1 MGFLYHVEK
10 CNEYDLS
17 QFLPWVIDN
26 KKVGYIHKDNVK
38 YLLAFPKIFDPK
50 PDHFSLSDN
59 LTNPQDRSLATER
72 MLERLRLANP
82 SIPKL
87 NEQYAVKESTHTPK
101 LMEIDRGAA
110 DFFGILN
117 TGVHLNGITDD
128 NRNIKMWIATR
139 SNARQTFP
147 GKLDNMVAGG
157 QPSDITQQENL
168 IKECREEAS
177 IPKKIAEAS
186 KLRGFVSYTMQSGL
200 ILRRHVMFIYDLQ
213 LAPSFIPQPN
223 DGEVEKFELLPVN
236 EVMETVKNFPSAF
249 KYNCN
254 LVVIDFLIRKGLID
268 QNYKHYQ
275 KLVKGLRSPII

>member
-10 CNEYDLS
+10 CNKYDLS
-17 QFLPWVIDN
+17 QFLPWTIDH
-26 KKVGYIHKDNVK
+26 KKVGYIHKDNAK
-38 YLLAFPKIFDPK
+38 YLLAFPKIFK
-50 PDHFSLSDN
+50 PESDHISLSAN
-59 LTNPQDRSLATER
+59 LSSPKDRSLATER

-82 SIPKL
+82 TIPKL
-87 NEQYAVKESTHTPK
+87 NEQYAVKENTHTPK

-139 SNARQTFP
+139 SNTRQTFP

-157 QPSDITQQENL
+157 QPSGITQQENL

-200 ILRRHVMFIYDLQ
+200 ILRRHVMFVYDLQ
-213 LAPSFIPQPN
+213 LAPSFTPKPN

-236 EVMETVKNFPSAF
+236 EVMETVKIFPSAF

-268 QNYKHYQ
+268 QSYKHYQ

>member
-1 MGFLYHVEK
+1 
-10 CNEYDLS
+10 
-17 QFLPWVIDN
+17 
-26 KKVGYIHKDNVK
+26 
-38 YLLAFPKIFDPK
+38 
-50 PDHFSLSDN
+50 
-59 LTNPQDRSLATER
+59 
-72 MLERLRLANP
+72 
-82 SIPKL
+82 
-87 NEQYAVKESTHTPK
+87 
-101 LMEIDRGAA
+101 
-110 DFFGILN
+110 
-117 TGVHLNGITDD
+117 
-128 NRNIKMWIATR
+128 MWIATR

-200 ILRRHVMFIYDLQ
+200 ILRRHVMFVYDLQ

-223 DGEVEKFELLPVN
+223 DGEVEKLELLPVN

>member
-10 CNEYDLS
+10 CNKYDLS
-17 QFLPWVIDN
+17 QFLPWTVDN
-26 KKVGYIHKDNVK
+26 KKVGYIHKDNAK

-82 SIPKL
+82 TIPKL
-87 NEQYAVKESTHTPK
+87 NEPYAVKENTHTPK

-275 KLVKGLRSPII
+275 KLVKGLHSPII